1 MASPKQRI
9 WFPESGHVG
18 AAHPLPIDVV
28 PSSYQP
34 VMAGSI
40 QYPPLDESTER
51 SCEVNS

>member
-1 MASPKQRI
+1 MASPRQKI
-9 WFPESGHVG
+9 WFPESGHAG

-40 QYPPLDESTER
+40 QYPPLDESTE